1 MRSIGFISA
10 KGGVLKSTTTIN
22 LAYGLARAGQSVL
35 VVDSDPQGNASHVLL
50 RGEKPRHP
58 TIADVLLG
66 DADARDAI
74 VPTVFDG
81 VSLLPSDASLADATA
96 TLTNE
101 VGRERR
107 LRLALAGVEESFGF
121 VLVDTAPTRSVVTTN
136 VLNYVREIVVPMI
149 PSLFGV
155 LGLAQ
160 IQEDVAS
167 VSRYLENRSLRI
179 SGILLTMTEKNN
191 VQADIERQ
199 LREMFGPVV
208 LAAKIPRNVKAEEAH
223 ARHESVISYAPK
235 SPASVAY
242 AELTREILSHG
253 LGTKDRHAV
262 DIRDSRAD
270 NAA

>member
-22 LAYGLARAGQSVL
+22 LAYGLARAGQGVL
-35 VVDSDPQGNASHVLL
+35 VVDSDPQANASHVLL
-50 RGEKPRHP
+50 GGEKARRP

-66 DADARDAI
+66 ESDARAAI
-74 VPTVFDG
+74 VPSVFEG
-81 VSLLPSDASLADATA
+81 VSILPSDASLADATA
-96 TLTNE
+96 SLTNE

-107 LRLALAGVEESFGF
+107 LRLAMVAVENSFDF

-136 VLNYVREIVVPMI
+136 VLNYVQDIVVPMV

-160 IQEDVAS
+160 IQEDVAA
-167 VSRYLENRSLRI
+167 VSRYLENRTLRI
-179 SGILLTMTEKNN
+179 AGILLTMTEKNN
-191 VQADIERQ
+191 VQSDLEGQ
-199 LREMFGPVV
+199 LRGMFGAVV
-208 LAAKIPRNVKAEEAH
+208 FCAKIPRNVKAEEAH

-235 SPASVAY
+235 SPASAAY
-242 AELTREILSHG
+242 LELTREVLSHG
-253 LGTKDRHAV
+253 GTQNRNAV
-262 DIRDSRAD
+262 DLGDSRAD